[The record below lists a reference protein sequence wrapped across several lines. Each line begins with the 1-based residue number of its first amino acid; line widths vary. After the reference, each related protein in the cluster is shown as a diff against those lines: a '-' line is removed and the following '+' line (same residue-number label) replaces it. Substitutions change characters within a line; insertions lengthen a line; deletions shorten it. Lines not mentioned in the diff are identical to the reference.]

1 MVEVI
6 WYFSLGLG
14 VVTSSGRIE
23 WGGKERREERELR
36 MQGKERQRT
45 QEKGREKKDG
55 GTWRTLGDEGERVKY
70 LAERLPGK
78 GNIPCQVF
86 KDDVYLVDSEG
97 GGGAGDEM
105 REEARPGR

>member
-36 MQGKERQRT
+36 MQGKERQRI

-55 GTWRTLGDEGERVKY
+55 GTWRTLGNEGESDR
-70 LAERLPGK
+70 ERGEGRGDMGLPRK
-78 GNIPCQVF
+78 GV
-86 KDDVYLVDSEG
+86 G
-97 GGGAGDEM
+97 
-105 REEARPGR
+105 

>member
-23 WGGKERREERELR
+23 WGGKKRREERELR

-55 GTWRTLGDEGERVKY
+55 GTWRTLGDEGESDR
-70 LAERLPGK
+70 ERGEGRGDMGLPRK
-78 GNIPCQVF
+78 GV
-86 KDDVYLVDSEG
+86 G
-97 GGGAGDEM
+97 
-105 REEARPGR
+105 